1 MLVSKLFSNQAV
13 RFAAVGVSNTVIDFV
28 VFMLLQNLTGV
39 AAAQILGYSAGTAN
53 SYYWNRKWT
62 FAREKGW
69 DVGELMRFLV
79 VNICVAVI
87 TSIAISLVPSTIPVW
102 IAKIAV
108 TILGLGINFG
118 FSKLWVFRG

>member
-69 DVGELMRFLV
+69 DVGELIRFLV
-79 VNICVAVI
+79 VNICVALI

>member
-13 RFAAVGVSNTVIDFV
+13 RFAAVGVSNTVIDFI

-62 FAREKGW
+62 FARDKGW
-69 DVGELMRFLV
+69 DVGELIRFLV

-87 TSIAISLVPSTIPVW
+87 TSIAISLVPATIPVW
-102 IAKIAV
+102 MAKIAV

>member
-13 RFAAVGVSNTVIDFV
+13 RFAAVGVSNTVIDFI

-62 FAREKGW
+62 FARDKGW
-69 DVGELMRFLV
+69 DVGELIRFLV

-87 TSIAISLVPSTIPVW
+87 TSIAISLVPATIPVW

>member
-13 RFAAVGVSNTVIDFV
+13 RFAAVGVSNTVIDFI

-62 FAREKGW
+62 FARDKGW
-69 DVGELMRFLV
+69 DVGELIRFLV

-87 TSIAISLVPSTIPVW
+87 TSIAISLVPVTIPVW
-102 IAKIAV
+102 MAKIAV